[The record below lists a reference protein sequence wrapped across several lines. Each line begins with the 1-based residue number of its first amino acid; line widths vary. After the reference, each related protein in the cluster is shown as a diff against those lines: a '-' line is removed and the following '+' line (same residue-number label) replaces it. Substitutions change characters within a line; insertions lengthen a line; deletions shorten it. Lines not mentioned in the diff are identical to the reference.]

1 MTIDRND
8 EPMSHADLGLAALLR
23 RADPAAHGLD
33 VPGHIASAVLDAAAM
48 SLARRRRSVRTGMAD
63 LLAGWVRVAL
73 PVAAAAAIVASVF
86 LTRIESRALADADLQ
101 ESDPGALLS
110 ALDADSS
117 TGLAQYLLGADA
129 EPIADVL
136 PDSR

>member
-8 EPMSHADLGLAALLR
+8 EPMSHADLALAALLH
-23 RADPAAHGLD
+23 RADPAARGLE
-33 VPGHIASAVLDAAAM
+33 VPEHIAVAVLDAAAM
-48 SLARRRRSVRTGMAD
+48 PLARLRRAERASLAD

-73 PVAAAAAIVASVF
+73 PLAAAAAIVASVF
-86 LTRIESRALADADLQ
+86 LTRIESRVLADADLQ

-110 ALDADSS
+110 ALDADNS
-117 TGLAQYLLGADA
+117 TGLAQYLVGSDA
-129 EPIADVL
+129 ETAGGVV